1 MKVMSKS
8 ELAAKAGITVTTL
21 MNWCEPHMKELKAM
35 GMRPNQRLLSPR
47 IVKFL
52 VDTFSIDI
60 D

>member
-1 MKVMSKS
+1 MKAMSKS
-8 ELAAKAGITVTTL
+8 ELAEKAGITVTTL

-52 VDTFSIDI
+52 IDTFSIDI

>member
-1 MKVMSKS
+1 MKAMSKS
-8 ELAAKAGITVTTL
+8 ELAEKAGITVTTL

>member
-1 MKVMSKS
+1 MKAMSKS
-8 ELAAKAGITVTTL
+8 ELADEAGVTVTTL

>member
-1 MKVMSKS
+1 MKAMSKS

>member
-1 MKVMSKS
+1 MKAMSKS
-8 ELAAKAGITVTTL
+8 ELADKAGVTVTTL

>member
-1 MKVMSKS
+1 MSKS
-8 ELAAKAGITVTTL
+8 ELAAKAGVTVTTL